1 MTTRRTTGTA
11 SSGDAAKGGAAA
23 LSLAGALVILAL
35 KFGSYL
41 VTGSVSLLSDAAESL
56 VNLVAA
62 VVLTVAVG
70 VAAAPPDY
78 KHPYGHTKAEYLSSV
93 LEAALI
99 IVAAAVIGLT
109 AVRRLL
115 EPQPLEQ
122 VGIGLGLA
130 AAAAV
135 VNGSLA
141 MRLLRVARRVRSDA
155 LAANARHL
163 FTDVLTSLG
172 TIVGVGLVRLTG
184 WLPLDPLVALLVA
197 ANIVVTGVNVMR
209 RSLSRLLDERLP
221 EADEARVIG
230 EIEGVAGVRGYHRL
244 RTRRSGSARF
254 AEVDVF
260 VDGDMRVEQAHEV
273 AREVERRVRSA
284 VEGLEMTVHIE
295 PYEEGVRDVSRSP
308 REEYPEER

>member
-1 MTTRRTTGTA
+1 M
-11 SSGDAAKGGAAA
+11 
-23 LSLAGALVILAL
+23 
-35 KFGSYL
+35 
-41 VTGSVSLLSDAAESL
+41 TGSLGLLSDAAESL

-99 IVAAAVIGLT
+99 IVAAGLIGYT
-109 AVRRLL
+109 AFQRLF

-122 VGIGLGLA
+122 VGFGLA
-130 AAAAV
+130 LAGVAAAV
-135 VNGSLA
+135 NGTLA
-141 MRLLRVARRVRSDA
+141 LRLMRVAKRAGSDA
-155 LAANARHL
+155 LEANARHL
-163 FTDVLTSLG
+163 FTDVLTSVG

-197 ANIVVTGVNVMR
+197 ANIVVTGVQVMR

-221 EADEARVIG
+221 EAEEARVIG
-230 EIEGVAGVRGYHRL
+230 EIEGVEGVRGYHRL
-244 RTRRSGSARF
+244 RSRRSGSARF

-260 VDGDMRVEQAHEV
+260 VDGDMRVDQAHEV
-273 AREVERRVRSA
+273 AREIEGRVRSA
-284 VEGLEMTVHIE
+284 VHGMEMTVHIE
-295 PYEEGVRDVSRSP
+295 PYEEGVRDRSRSP
-308 REEYPEER
+308 REEFPEED